1 MWGVR
6 HRTVDRSQV
15 RKIRVRALTKMIV
28 REERLGI
35 DMGGTTWGLVIK
47 GVFSG
52 RGGGVNYTSK
62 KYLNRLATL
71 KIAGQY
77 VSPWMSRTAKYLRL
91 HLWEKT
97 TKNLPSFLM
106 RFLSDIE

>member
-15 RKIRVRALTKMIV
+15 RKIRVRALTMMIV
-28 REERLGI
+28 RGERLGI

-52 RGGGVNYTSK
+52 QGGGVTWKQKISTE
-62 KYLNRLATL
+62 RLKFA
-71 KIAGQY
+71 
-77 VSPWMSRTAKYLRL
+77 
-91 HLWEKT
+91 
-97 TKNLPSFLM
+97 
-106 RFLSDIE
+106 